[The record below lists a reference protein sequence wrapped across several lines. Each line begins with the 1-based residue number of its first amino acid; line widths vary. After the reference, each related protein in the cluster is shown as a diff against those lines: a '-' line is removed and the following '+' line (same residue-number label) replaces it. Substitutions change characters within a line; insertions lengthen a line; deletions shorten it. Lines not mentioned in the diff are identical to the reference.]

1 MLERRGRRQP
11 LTLQSL
17 GTIASA
23 SLTQL
28 RTGWAGGSGR
38 RERGRGVQSAYARK
52 VTEWEGQRLKTTGP
66 IDKPAPFRASAV
78 AASSVRQAD
87 SPNSKKTL
95 DRFV

>member
-28 RTGWAGGSGR
+28 RAGWAGGSGR

-52 VTEWEGQRLKTTGP
+52 VTEREGQRLKTTGP
-66 IDKPAPFRASAV
+66 IGKPARFGLQRWPRPV
-78 AASSVRQAD
+78 YVRRI
-87 SPNSKKTL
+87 PPIPKKNS
-95 DRFV
+95 